1 MIAVIGD
8 KESILPF
15 RAFGMKTIEADELS
29 EAQRAI
35 ASIKPEEISVVFV
48 TEEIMQA
55 LEKADIQPGINMVAI
70 PGCRG
75 SLGYGKTV
83 LKKLIKKA
91 TGSGDI

>member
-15 RAFGMKTIEADELS
+15 SAFGIKSIEAGELS
-29 EAQRAI
+29 EAQKAI

-48 TEEIMQA
+48 TEEIMQG
-55 LEKADIQPGINMVAI
+55 LEQVDIQPGLNMVAI
-70 PGCRG
+70 PGCSG

-91 TGSGDI
+91 TGAGDI